1 MGIRLASPEE
11 LINQQRAAE
20 KEERRKNEKEVSQK
34 DIANVSQK
42 LQEATPEEELSTET
56 PVGVN
61 ETQQDQVEQ
70 PKTAPY
76 RKHRRR

>member
-1 MGIRLASPEE
+1 MGVKLPTVAEIENHRKSL
-11 LINQQRAAE
+11 E

-42 LQEATPEEELSTET
+42 LQEATPEEELSPEA
-56 PVGVN
+56 PVGAN

-76 RKHRRR
+76 SKHRRR